1 MKDFGSIKRKLLLI
15 LLKVLNWLLEEFSEY
30 FKINSNL
37 IGHKE
42 WQRKRE
48 SETNTQRDRMREIEW
63 ARENKGNRQGGHKRE
78 KHRE

>member
-15 LLKVLNWLLEEFSEY
+15 LLKVSNWLLEEFSEY

-42 WQRKRE
+42 
-48 SETNTQRDRMREIEW
+48 
-63 ARENKGNRQGGHKRE
+63 
-78 KHRE
+78 